1 MLKIEAN
8 MYVLKIV
15 QIYVDSVQLANT
27 GSNQMIAIYCVN
39 FPNHQYK
46 NLSLIPGGNMSVM
59 VKAGI
64 LENRKCKFIFGVCI
78 DSTP

>member
-46 NLSLIPGGNMSVM
+46 NLSLIIMINEDPEISS
-59 VKAGI
+59 KRSQ
-64 LENRKCKFIFGVCI
+64 LEAHIYLRGLLQQ
-78 DSTP
+78 